1 MRKWTVLLCLSA
13 LTWVGCETE
22 REEARPPKHTGPP
35 CETADADRRI
45 VAAQQQRILAGRA
58 EAAMKL
64 GHDNPGREYANRL
77 RSEDRPKW
85 LSQMRGETPAKPG
98 ELDEPYKDISGLIE
112 IIEKGPTW
120 PLPPRAKVPKAAG
133 PIVLDGKLNEA
144 DWAKAVT
151 YDQMFRF
158 NSTEPVAS
166 PKTTWKLLWDD
177 QYLYVAWDCAD
188 TDVVSPPKPRD
199 DHVYFDDCVEIF
211 ILPEFRMRT
220 YWELVIGPSGSV
232 YDSIQ
237 NKKPLEWGCIG
248 DPTQNI
254 EGLKV
259 GVQVRGTLNKSD
271 DVDEG
276 YTIEAAIP
284 FAELPGYSRTK
295 PQAGQTLHFM
305 LVRLDRK
312 GKDFSVYS
320 YQPLQAWGHNIWNF
334 AVMELAP

>member
-1 MRKWTVLLCLSA
+1 
-13 LTWVGCETE
+13 
-22 REEARPPKHTGPP
+22 
-35 CETADADRRI
+35 
-45 VAAQQQRILAGRA
+45 
-58 EAAMKL
+58 
-64 GHDNPGREYANRL
+64 
-77 RSEDRPKW
+77 
-85 LSQMRGETPAKPG
+85 
-98 ELDEPYKDISGLIE
+98 
-112 IIEKGPTW
+112 
-120 PLPPRAKVPKAAG
+120 
-133 PIVLDGKLNEA
+133 
-144 DWAKAVT
+144 
-151 YDQMFRF
+151 
-158 NSTEPVAS
+158 
-166 PKTTWKLLWDD
+166 
-177 QYLYVAWDCAD
+177 
-188 TDVVSPPKPRD
+188 VVSPKKARD

-248 DPTQNI
+248 DATQNI
-254 EGLKV
+254 EGLKL

-312 GKDFSVYS
+312 GQDFGVYA

-334 AVMELAP
+334 AVMELGP